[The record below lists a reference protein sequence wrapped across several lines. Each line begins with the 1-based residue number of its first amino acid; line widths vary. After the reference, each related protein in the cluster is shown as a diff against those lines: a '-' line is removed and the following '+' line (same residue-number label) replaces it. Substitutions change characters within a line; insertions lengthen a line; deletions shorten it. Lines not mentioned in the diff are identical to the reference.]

1 MRRSLS
7 DFQVGEPFGRY
18 ELLFP
23 VAEGGMSR
31 VWAARLR
38 GTRGFQKV
46 VALKTL
52 LANGPE
58 GQALEQML
66 LDEARHAAAIQHPN
80 VAQYLDVGE
89 QEGVLFLVMEWLDGE
104 SLSTLIKNARH
115 TCGIPLGVAVE
126 IVVQACKGLHA
137 AHELRDASGHPLGL
151 VHCDVSPQNIMLTGA
166 GAAKLIDFGVAR
178 ATRGAASGTN
188 AVTGKLSFMAPE
200 QIRGREFDR
209 RADLFSLGI
218 VLYLLSTGQH
228 PFPGKTPREIMQRIR
243 VGERPRPPSQLLPG
257 FPPALSRVVLSALE
271 HSPENRFASASEMAN
286 ELLRATPER
295 ADEPALA
302 AFVEKVCSAELD
314 VKRRAIARAL
324 SLAPASS
331 DSQKLAVSSP
341 PPSSRRLP
349 SSEAASS
356 ISSTLPA
363 TVVTALPVPLESA
376 PPRRGK
382 LLGASLFVAAALAGF
397 LASNF
402 DRFRP
407 LSGEAVVPH
416 PSLEPRAASAAAPA
430 ALPEPEAALEPAANP
445 DPAAETASEAE
456 PEAELEPRAE
466 KPAKRGSTTARR
478 KAVRPARPAAASP
491 ARPGRAPAQKPA
503 RALKDTERDAVQRY
517 GI

>member
-52 LANGPE
+52 LASGPE

-104 SLSTLIKNARH
+104 SLSTLIKNARR

-126 IVVQACKGLHA
+126 IVAQACKGLHA
-137 AHELRDASGHPLGL
+137 AHEQRDATGQPLGL

-188 AVTGKLSFMAPE
+188 VVTGKLSFMAPE

-243 VGERPRPPSQLLPG
+243 VGEAPRPPSQILPG
-257 FPPALSRVVLSALE
+257 FPRGLERVVLSALE
-271 HSPENRFASASEMAN
+271 HSPDNRFATASEMAN

-324 SLAPASS
+324 ALVPSVS
-331 DSQKLAVSSP
+331 DSQKFAISTP
-341 PPSSRRLP
+341 PPSSRRFAVSEGSP
-349 SSEAASS
+349 SA
-356 ISSTLPA
+356 ISSTMPA
-363 TVVTALPVPLESA
+363 TVVTAPIPIESP

-382 LLGASLFVAAALAGF
+382 LLGAGLFLMAALAGF

-402 DRFRP
+402 DRIRP
-407 LSGEAVVPH
+407 LSGETLAPH
-416 PSLEPRAASAAAPA
+416 PTVQARTTKPSPESSVEQRLDPAPPAPAERAEEAPEPVTEPRSA
-430 ALPEPEAALEPAANP
+430 
-445 DPAAETASEAE
+445 
-456 PEAELEPRAE
+456 
-466 KPAKRGSTTARR
+466 KPAKRGATSNARR
-478 KAVRPARPAAASP
+478 KAARPARPAAAAP
-491 ARPGRAPAQKPA
+491 AARPAAAKPSRAP
-503 RALKDTERDAVQRY
+503 KDSERDAVQRY

>member
-46 VALKTL
+46 VALKKQL
-52 LANGPE
+52 
-58 GQALEQML
+58 M

-104 SLSTLIKNARH
+104 SVSTLIKNARR

-126 IVVQACKGLHA
+126 IVAQACKGLHA
-137 AHELRDASGHPLGL
+137 AHELRDAAGHPLGL
-151 VHCDVSPQNIMLTGA
+151 VHCDVSPQNIMLTAA

-243 VGERPRPPSQLLPG
+243 VGGALRPPSQILPG
-257 FPPALSRVVLSALE
+257 FPRALERVVLRALE
-271 HSPENRFASASEMAN
+271 HSPDNRFATASEMAN

-314 VKRRAIARAL
+314 VKRGAIARAL
-324 SLAPASS
+324 ALAPAVS
-331 DSQKLAVSSP
+331 DSQKFALSTP
-341 PPSSRRLP
+341 PPSSRRFPASDASP
-349 SSEAASS
+349 ST
-356 ISSTLPA
+356 SSTLPA
-363 TVVTALPVPLESA
+363 TVVTAPVPMESA

-382 LLGASLFVAAALAGF
+382 LLGAGLFVMAALAGF

-402 DRFRP
+402 DRIRP
-407 LSGEAVVPH
+407 LSGEAVAPH
-416 PSLEPRAASAAAPA
+416 PSVEARAAKQRP
-430 ALPEPEAALEPAANP
+430 PEPAAGTNP
-445 DPAAETASEAE
+445 APAQAE
-456 PEAELEPRAE
+456 PDDEPAEAVAEPRSRAG
-466 KPAKRGSTTARR
+466 KRGSASNTRRKTARPER
-478 KAVRPARPAAASP
+478 SPVASPVARPSP
-491 ARPGRAPAQKPA
+491 ARAPASAPAPKPA
-503 RALKDTERDAVQRY
+503 RAPKKESERDTVQRY

>member
-58 GQALEQML
+58 GQALEHML

-104 SLSTLIKNARH
+104 SLSTLIKNARR

-137 AHELRDASGHPLGL
+137 AHELRDGSGHPLGL

-178 ATRGAASGTN
+178 ATLGAASGTN

-228 PFPGKTPREIMQRIR
+228 PFPGKSPREIMQRIR
-243 VGERPRPPSQLLPG
+243 VGEKPRPPSQLLPG
-257 FPPALSRVVLSALE
+257 FPRALERVVLSALE
-271 HSPENRFASASEMAN
+271 HSPENRFATASEMAN

-324 SLAPASS
+324 SLAPSAS
-331 DSQKLAVSSP
+331 DSQKLAVSTP

-349 SSEAASS
+349 STEAASS
-356 ISSTLPA
+356 VSSTLPA
-363 TVVTALPVPLESA
+363 TVVTAPIPAPLDSA

-382 LLGASLFVAAALAGF
+382 LLGASLFIAAALAGF

-407 LSGEAVVPH
+407 LSGEAGVPH
-416 PSLEPRAASAAAPA
+416 PSLESRPASASAPAAPPEPAAAP
-430 ALPEPEAALEPAANP
+430 EPAANP
-445 DPAAETASEAE
+445 DPAAETASEPE
-456 PEAELEPRAE
+456 PEPERRVD
-466 KPAKRGSTTARR
+466 KPAKRGSASARH
-478 KAVRPARPAAASP
+478 KPARPGRPAAASP
-491 ARPGRAPAQKPA
+491 ARPAPAQKPA

>member
-104 SLSTLIKNARH
+104 SLSTLIKNARR

-137 AHELRDASGHPLGL
+137 AHELRDEAGHPLGL

-188 AVTGKLSFMAPE
+188 VVTGKLSFMAPE

-243 VGERPRPPSQLLPG
+243 VGGALRPPSQILPG
-257 FPPALSRVVLSALE
+257 FPRALERVVLRALE
-271 HSPENRFASASEMAN
+271 HSPDNRFATASEMAN

-314 VKRRAIARAL
+314 VKRGAIARAL
-324 SLAPASS
+324 ALAPAVS
-331 DSQKLAVSSP
+331 DSQKFALSTP
-341 PPSSRRLP
+341 PPSSRRFPASDASP
-349 SSEAASS
+349 ST
-356 ISSTLPA
+356 SSTLPA
-363 TVVTALPVPLESA
+363 TVVTAPVPMESA

-382 LLGASLFVAAALAGF
+382 LLGAGLFVMAALAGF

-402 DRFRP
+402 DRIRP
-407 LSGEAVVPH
+407 LSGEAVAPH
-416 PSLEPRAASAAAPA
+416 PSVEARAAKQRP
-430 ALPEPEAALEPAANP
+430 PEPAAGTNP
-445 DPAAETASEAE
+445 APAQAE
-456 PEAELEPRAE
+456 PDDEPAEAVAEPRSRAG
-466 KPAKRGSTTARR
+466 KRGSASNTRRKTARPER
-478 KAVRPARPAAASP
+478 SPVASPVARPSP
-491 ARPGRAPAQKPA
+491 ARAPASAPAPKPA
-503 RALKDTERDAVQRY
+503 RAPKKESERDTVQRY

>member
-52 LANGPE
+52 LASGPE

-104 SLSTLIKNARH
+104 SLSTLIKNARR

-137 AHELRDASGHPLGL
+137 AHELRDGSGHPLGL

-188 AVTGKLSFMAPE
+188 VVTGKLSFMAPE

-218 VLYLLSTGQH
+218 VLYLLSTGKH

-243 VGERPRPPSQLLPG
+243 VGGALRPPSQILPG
-257 FPPALSRVVLSALE
+257 FPRALERVILRALE
-271 HSPENRFASASEMAN
+271 HSPDNRFATASEMAN
-286 ELLRATPER
+286 ELLRAAPER

-302 AFVEKVCSAELD
+302 AFVERVCSAELD
-314 VKRRAIARAL
+314 VKRGAIARAL
-324 SLAPASS
+324 ALAPAVS
-331 DSQKLAVSSP
+331 DSQKFAISTP
-341 PPSSRRLP
+341 PPSSRSEEHTSELQSQSNLVCRLLLEKKKQNKNTQQSGHIGRHDDRLDVATHRDHSHLGRP
-349 SSEAASS
+349 NLSY
-356 ISSTLPA
+356 STR
-363 TVVTALPVPLESA
+363 V
-376 PPRRGK
+376 
-382 LLGASLFVAAALAGF
+382 
-397 LASNF
+397 
-402 DRFRP
+402 
-407 LSGEAVVPH
+407 
-416 PSLEPRAASAAAPA
+416 
-430 ALPEPEAALEPAANP
+430 
-445 DPAAETASEAE
+445 
-456 PEAELEPRAE
+456 
-466 KPAKRGSTTARR
+466 
-478 KAVRPARPAAASP
+478 
-491 ARPGRAPAQKPA
+491 
-503 RALKDTERDAVQRY
+503 
-517 GI
+517 

>member
-104 SLSTLIKNARH
+104 SLSTLIKNARR

-126 IVVQACKGLHA
+126 IVAQACKGLHA
-137 AHELRDASGHPLGL
+137 AHELRDAAGHPLGL
-151 VHCDVSPQNIMLTGA
+151 VHCDVSPQNIMLTAA

-243 VGERPRPPSQLLPG
+243 VGEAPRPPSQVLPG
-257 FPPALSRVVLSALE
+257 FPRALERVVLSALE
-271 HSPENRFASASEMAN
+271 HSPDNRFATASEMAN

-302 AFVEKVCSAELD
+302 AFVEKVCAAELD

-324 SLAPASS
+324 SLAPSVS
-331 DSQKLAVSSP
+331 DSQRFAISTP
-341 PPSSRRLP
+341 PPSSRRLG
-349 SSEAASS
+349 SSEASSS
-356 ISSTLPA
+356 ISSTMPA
-363 TVVTALPVPLESA
+363 TVVTAPIPVVPVV
-376 PPRRGK
+376 PRRAK
-382 LLGASLFVAAALAGF
+382 LLGAGLFVAAALAGF

-407 LSGEAVVPH
+407 LSGEAVASH
-416 PSLEPRAASAAAPA
+416 PSVEPRRAPAARPEPVPAPVPEQNPSPDSPALTIDEAADEAEGPAAAPRTAKAVKQRA
-430 ALPEPEAALEPAANP
+430 AP
-445 DPAAETASEAE
+445 S
-456 PEAELEPRAE
+456 
-466 KPAKRGSTTARR
+466 GRR
-478 KAVRPARPAAASP
+478 KAARPAVGAPA
-491 ARPGRAPAQKPA
+491 ARPGAPGQKPTRAP
-503 RALKDTERDAVQRY
+503 KDSEREAVQRY

>member
-1 MRRSLS
+1 
-7 DFQVGEPFGRY
+7 
-18 ELLFP
+18 
-23 VAEGGMSR
+23 
-31 VWAARLR
+31 
-38 GTRGFQKV
+38 
-46 VALKTL
+46 
-52 LANGPE
+52 
-58 GQALEQML
+58 
-66 LDEARHAAAIQHPN
+66 
-80 VAQYLDVGE
+80 
-89 QEGVLFLVMEWLDGE
+89 
-104 SLSTLIKNARH
+104 
-115 TCGIPLGVAVE
+115 
-126 IVVQACKGLHA
+126 
-137 AHELRDASGHPLGL
+137 
-151 VHCDVSPQNIMLTGA
+151 MLTGA

-178 ATRGAASGTN
+178 ATLGAASGTN

-243 VGERPRPPSQLLPG
+243 VGEKPRPPSQLLPG
-257 FPPALSRVVLSALE
+257 YPPALERVVLSALE
-271 HSPENRFASASEMAN
+271 HSPENRFATASEMAN

-324 SLAPASS
+324 SLAPSSS
-331 DSQKLAVSSP
+331 DSQKFAVSTP

-349 SSEAASS
+349 ASEAASA

-363 TVVTALPVPLESA
+363 TVVTAPIPAPLENA

-407 LSGEAVVPH
+407 PSGEAGVPH
-416 PSLEPRAASAAAPA
+416 PGLEPRAASAAAAQAPA
-430 ALPEPEAALEPAANP
+430 EHDTARDPAANP
-445 DPAAETASEAE
+445 SPAAETAFE
-456 PEAELEPRAE
+456 PESEVEPEPERRVD
-466 KPAKRGSTTARR
+466 KPAKHGAASARP
-478 KAVRPARPAAASP
+478 KPARPAAASP
-491 ARPGRAPAQKPA
+491 ARPGPAPAQKPA
-503 RALKDTERDAVQRY
+503 RKPPRALKDTERDAVQRY